1 MSSKTTVAIKQNVRK
16 KIKKLGALLDITQ
29 GEVIER
35 ALKLLEVEVINKSS
49 LNGNIYHV
57 IEEGNQ
63 IGKDDPIDIQKI
75 LDDASR
81 KVYAMDPDHKRIQEK
96 LQKGNLTIDDIIASE
111 WISGL

>member
-16 KIKKLGALLDITQ
+16 KIKKLGAILDITQ

-49 LNGNIYHV
+49 TIGADNHA
-57 IEEGNQ
+57 IEE
-63 IGKDDPIDIQKI
+63 KDSIDIQQI

-96 LQKGNLTIDDIIASE
+96 LQKGNLTIDDVIASE

>member
-49 LNGNIYHV
+49 LNGDVNHT
-57 IEEGNQ
+57 IEEGEEE
-63 IGKDDPIDIQKI
+63 DTIDIQKI

-81 KVYAMDPDHKRIQEK
+81 KVCAKDPVHKKNQEK
-96 LQKGNLTIDDIIASE
+96 MYKGNLTIDDVITSE
-111 WISGL
+111 WISGLE